1 MAMRSDSAHKW
12 ADRRLAAMEKR
23 IEEIYAQAQEEV
35 DKKLSDFT
43 AQFQAKAKQKLADM
57 KAGKIDAEEYKR
69 WLRTQLFI
77 TDEWKL
83 TRGMLADEYIH
94 ANQTAL
100 AYINGNMPEVWAVG
114 YNAIGD
120 AAESAMAGYTFHMV
134 DAETVRLL
142 TTDNSLLLPP
152 PTKKLNLTKDE
163 RWNLKKINN
172 QIRQG
177 ILQGESIGQIAS
189 RLQKVT
195 DMNRTGAL
203 RNARTMVTAAE
214 NRGRMSSYE
223 RLERD
228 GATVEREWIAAIDRR
243 TRHAHQVLDGQKRK
257 MGEAFVYDGD
267 EIQYPGDPSAK
278 PYLVYNCRCTVS
290 AEVVAY
296 KGRDVRTSYYE
307 KGKEGDGTETFEKK
321 RDEAEKRKQSRAH
334 LVKTIDFEDEKEIMK
349 ALSQG
354 ERYAKGK
361 KHEIAYTVT
370 KDGNVWK
377 TEGIEG
383 FVDVSTIPHT
393 LEDSWSY
400 HNHPEESTWYSFS
413 EDDVAFFISKKERFA
428 KASDDLYEYTMERTA
443 ATVDAEREI
452 VYNRFKEIYETDVR
466 ALAWDGL
473 IDMDMDGYHE
483 TMKMI
488 AEEYG
493 FIYDRRKKNE
503 KN

>member
-1 MAMRSDSAHKW
+1 MRSDSAHKW

-23 IEEIYAQAQEEV
+23 IEKIYAQAQEEV

-43 AQFQAKAKQKLADM
+43 AQFRAKAKQKLADM

-77 TDEWKL
+77 KDEWKQ

-120 AAESAMAGYTFHMV
+120 AAESAMAGYSFHMV

-177 ILQGESIGQIAS
+177 ILQGESIGEIAS

-195 DMNRTGAL
+195 DMNRKGAL

-243 TRHAHQVLDGQKRK
+243 TRHAHQVLDGQKKK

-267 EIQYPGDPSAK
+267 EIEYPGDPSAK

-307 KGKEGDGTETFEKK
+307 KGKDGEGTEAFEKK
-321 RDEAEKRKQSRAH
+321 RSEAEKRKEAEALTAKEKRDIIKSGARITNVYGKAAEKHAERYYEFVRNSESQASHIAKNTGYDEQAIRDIEDYLFRNLSLYNEDTKQWELFAPDFAIAQSWQRLADGKNIQPHDLTLLKHEMYEMEIKRKKPDIAH
-334 LVKTIDFEDEKEIMK
+334 LKAHEMAQDKYNYQKESDEYYDN
-349 ALSQG
+349 L
-354 ERYAKGK
+354 K
-361 KHEIAYTVT
+361 KH
-370 KDGNVWK
+370 
-377 TEGIEG
+377 
-383 FVDVSTIPHT
+383 
-393 LEDSWSY
+393 
-400 HNHPEESTWYSFS
+400 
-413 EDDVAFFISKKERFA
+413 KK
-428 KASDDLYEYTMERTA
+428 
-443 ATVDAEREI
+443 
-452 VYNRFKEIYETDVR
+452 
-466 ALAWDGL
+466 
-473 IDMDMDGYHE
+473 
-483 TMKMI
+483 
-488 AEEYG
+488 
-493 FIYDRRKKNE
+493 RRKND
-503 KN
+503 